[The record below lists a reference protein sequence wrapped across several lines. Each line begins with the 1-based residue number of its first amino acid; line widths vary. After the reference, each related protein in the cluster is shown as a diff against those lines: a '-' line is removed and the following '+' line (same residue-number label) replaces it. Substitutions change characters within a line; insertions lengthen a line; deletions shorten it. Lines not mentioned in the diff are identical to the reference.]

1 VTSQTHPLLGQLLA
15 ARDFRRV
22 EGVMFLVVQLPD
34 GSPGTIRLDATDVLA
49 GDAAESVVT
58 VLDVE
63 GLRALR
69 LLVDSLP
76 SRPRVRAGS
85 RNGK

>member
-1 VTSQTHPLLGQLLA
+1 MTAPSHPLFGQLLA

-22 EGVMFLVVQLPD
+22 EGVVFLVVQLPD
-34 GSPGTIRLDATDVLA
+34 GSPGTIRVDATDVLVV
-49 GDAAESVVT
+49 DPAESVVT

-63 GLRALR
+63 GLRAFR
-69 LLVDSLP
+69 LLVDSLA
-76 SRPRVRAGS
+76 SRPKVRARS